1 MRKDKERSWVEKIE
15 AKRNRLILDITNM
28 ELNDSKKKKKFIK

>member
-1 MRKDKERSWVEKIE
+1 MTKDKERSWGEKIE

-28 ELNDSKKKKKFIK
+28 DLNDSKKKEYRIK